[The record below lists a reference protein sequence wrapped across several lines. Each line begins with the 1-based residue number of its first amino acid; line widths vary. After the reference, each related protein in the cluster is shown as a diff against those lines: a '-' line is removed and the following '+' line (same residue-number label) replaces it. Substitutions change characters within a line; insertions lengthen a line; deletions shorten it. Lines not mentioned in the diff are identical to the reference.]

1 MPMMYEGS
9 IREVGKLLSM
19 LTSMLNL
26 RVIGLKYVDK
36 SLTYGELSSIEE
48 LPLSVEDVQAPSSYK
63 LVEEGASGRFRHSFP
78 SLKYFLYPP
87 IQDVVYVDRDFS
99 FREARVDFDNI
110 ALFGVKPCDL
120 YSMRV
125 LDGILMNRD
134 PYYTNARSSVK
145 IVVVEECVKP
155 SNVCFCGSVGTGPWV
170 SSGFDVA
177 FTRLNNGVVFK
188 SGSSIGVDLLKRLNL
203 KKASDGTLDEYRKSM
218 DKALESTKVLPEL
231 TALTN
236 ALEKSMSNE
245 ELWSKVSKKCV
256 GCSNCNMVCPTCFCT
271 EFFDEAELD
280 GSALRLKKWHGCL
293 SYSYGLVAGGHFRPK
308 LYMRYRHF
316 ILHKFLFYPRQ
327 VGLIGCV
334 GCGRCIT
341 WCPLGVDIRETLWEV
356 YKSVA

>member
-1 MPMMYEGS
+1 MMYEGS
-9 IREVGKLLSM
+9 VRDVGKLLSM
-19 LTSMLNL
+19 LSSLLNL
-26 RVIGLKYVDK
+26 KVVGLKYVNK
-36 SLTYGELSSIEE
+36 SFTYGELGSIEE

-63 LVEEGASGRFRHSFP
+63 LVEEGASARFRHSFP

-87 IQDVVYVDRDFS
+87 AQEVLYIDKDFGL
-99 FREARVDFDNI
+99 REAKVDYGNI
-110 ALFGVKPCDL
+110 ALFGIKPCDL

-134 PYYTNARSSVK
+134 PYYTSARSSVK
-145 IVVVEECVKP
+145 VVVVEECVKP
-155 SNVCFCGSVGTGPWV
+155 SNVCFCGSVGTGPGV

-177 FTRLNNGVVFK
+177 FARLSNGVVVFK
-188 SGSSIGVDLLKRLNL
+188 SGSSIGADLLKRLNV
-203 KKASDGTLDEYRKSM
+203 KKAGDRTVAEYGEAM
-218 DKALESTKVLPEL
+218 GEALKSTKVLPEL
-231 TALTN
+231 NALTN
-236 ALEKSMSNE
+236 ALEKSINNV
-245 ELWSKVSKKCV
+245 ELWNKVSKKCV
-256 GCSNCNMVCPTCFCT
+256 ACSNCNMVCPTCFCT

-280 GSALRLKKWHGCL
+280 GSARRLKKWHGCL

-356 YKSVA
+356 FKSVG

>member
-1 MPMMYEGS
+1 MMYEGS
-9 IREVGKLLSM
+9 VREVGKLLSM

-26 RVIGLKYVDK
+26 KVIGLKYVDK

-48 LPLSVEDVQAPSSYK
+48 LPLSVEDIQAPSSYK

-236 ALEKSMSNE
+236 ALEKS
-245 ELWSKVSKKCV
+245 
-256 GCSNCNMVCPTCFCT
+256 
-271 EFFDEAELD
+271 
-280 GSALRLKKWHGCL
+280 
-293 SYSYGLVAGGHFRPK
+293 
-308 LYMRYRHF
+308 
-316 ILHKFLFYPRQ
+316 
-327 VGLIGCV
+327 
-334 GCGRCIT
+334 
-341 WCPLGVDIRETLWEV
+341 
-356 YKSVA
+356 